1 MMKVI
6 GLTGGIGSGK
16 STASEYLARKGCLI
30 VDADA
35 ISRGLTANGS
45 PYLATIRK
53 TFGDEYFFDDGGL
66 NRQKLGRLVFEN
78 PEKKAELERIITDE
92 VIRIVLEKFENLRA
106 EGFDGIAVLDA
117 PLFFE
122 CNMQRYTDEAW
133 LVAAEPDIVI
143 ERVKSRDGLSEED
156 IRSRIASQMSLAEKK
171 ALASRVIDNSTD
183 LPHLYAQLDE
193 ALDKIY
199 CI

>member
-1 MMKVI
+1 MKVV

-35 ISRGLTANGS
+35 ISRGLTAGGS

-53 TFGDEYFFDDGGL
+53 TFGDEYFFEDGSL
-66 NRQKLGRLVFEN
+66 DRQKLGRLVFEN
-78 PEKKAELERIITDE
+78 AEKKAELERIITDE
-92 VIRIVLEKFENLRA
+92 VIRIILEKLESLRA
-106 EGFDGIAVLDA
+106 EGFDGIVIIDA

-122 CNMQRYTDEAW
+122 CGMQKYTEESW
-133 LVAAEPDIVI
+133 LVSASPEVII
-143 ERVKSRDGLSEED
+143 ERVKARDSLSEAD
-156 IRSRIASQMSLAEKK
+156 IRARIANQMPLAEKM
-171 ALASRVIDNSTD
+171 ALATRIIDNSTD

-193 ALDKIY
+193 ALDKI
-199 CI
+199 